1 MNMKA
6 LFIGR
11 FQPFHKGHAEQI
23 RLISKKYEEI
33 IIGIGSAQRSHTI
46 ENPFTAAE
54 RTAMIKE
61 FLKDEGIKKYQ
72 IFEIRDLNVI
82 WSSTNTNLIVWSEYL
97 NENIQEDTNKV
108 TLEIIQSDGIDT
120 SKGEELILSS
130 IGKEDFK
137 LAAQDAS
144 KVRWSYLFDVVSSI
158 ISSED
163 SSIVAQIPK
172 DKLIEWVDY
181 VLSCVPEFDVVYSNN
196 QLTKELFSKKG
207 YDVKETTLFN
217 RNKYRGT
224 EIRRRMIH
232 NETWEDLVPE
242 AVATIIKDID
252 GVKRVKGLSH

>member
-1 MNMKA
+1 MKA

-11 FQPFHKGHAEQI
+11 FQPFHNGHAELI

-61 FLKDEGIKKYQ
+61 FLKDEGMKSYQ
-72 IFEIRDLNVI
+72 IFEIKDLNII
-82 WSSTNTNLIVWSEYL
+82 WSLTNTKLIVWSDYL
-97 NENIQEDTNKV
+97 NKNIHEDTNKV

-130 IGKEDFK
+130 LGKEDFK
-137 LAAQDAS
+137 LAAQDTS
-144 KVRWSYLFDVVSSI
+144 KARLSFSFDVVSSI

-163 SSIVAQIPK
+163 SSIVTQIPK

-181 VLSCVPEFDVVYSNN
+181 VLSRVPEFDVVFSNN
-196 QLTKELFSKKG
+196 PLTKELFSKKG
-207 YDVKETTLFN
+207 YVVKEIPLFN
-217 RNKYRGT
+217 RKKYSGT

-232 NETWEDLVPE
+232 NEAWEDLVPE

-252 GVKRVKGLSH
+252 GVSRVKELSNK